1 MARFRGYLKSGDR
14 PQVTRLGHKTRGLR
28 VDADGWNSGV
38 TVYASVDEHDR
49 DVFDIYRTGG
59 SNGGASHRVARIVG
73 TGPGAVTLLPDAW
86 GNEHPPHPVDCL
98 GDDLNDV

>member
-1 MARFRGYLKSGDR
+1 MARFRGYLQSGDR

-73 TGPGAVTLLPDAW
+73 TGTGRGDVTPGRVGERAPATSGRLSRR
-86 GNEHPPHPVDCL
+86 
-98 GDDLNDV
+98 